1 MGGERNGR
9 ASSPTSPSSSPSR
22 ELSSSALRAPAAVL
36 AVCCLLVAIAMSS
49 DDRNAYY
56 YLGADLGGTNFRVAL
71 YKTSR
76 AGEDPAAP
84 IFTHHYR
91 NLDHGGVEEMLAD
104 FLHQSQ
110 SAGFASDGIDAAAI
124 SVAGAVANNSC
135 NMTNLDETVDGDAL
149 SRRLGIRG
157 GVTLINDFVGAGY
170 GLLTLQPS
178 EYITLQEG
186 EPAEGAPVAL
196 VGAGT
201 GLGECFVTR
210 DARGEPTCWPS
221 EGGHAEWAP
230 RTPMELELAQWLM
243 AKYSQ
248 QGSARRVSVERLVSG
263 SGLADIYEWLATEKF
278 PERAAPEV
286 LRRVREGRKD
296 ERPVTVAQ
304 CAGESPLSSTLLSPA
319 LCPAIPGAAAC
330 AKERSGDDLPSA
342 CCSRCGT
349 GGRRELGRALRP
361 GDGHVPCR
369 LRLRGRRRRSQVAPL
384 RRSLHRRWNRSEA
397 AGADRGERGGGG
409 GGWGVHGGLPGQ
421 GADERADGQGA
432 RAAGPR

>member
-1 MGGERNGR
+1 M
-9 ASSPTSPSSSPSR
+9 
-22 ELSSSALRAPAAVL
+22 RAPAAVL

-49 DDRNAYY
+49 DERNAYY

-304 CAGESPLSSTLLSPA
+304 CAGESRLSSTLLSPA
-319 LCPAIPGAAAC
+319 LPCHFGSGPLVQKSAPG
-330 AKERSGDDLPSA
+330 
-342 CCSRCGT
+342 
-349 GGRRELGRALRP
+349 
-361 GDGHVPCR
+361 
-369 LRLRGRRRRSQVAPL
+369 
-384 RRSLHRRWNRSEA
+384 
-397 AGADRGERGGGG
+397 
-409 GGWGVHGGLPGQ
+409 
-421 GADERADGQGA
+421 
-432 RAAGPR
+432 